1 MPKTLILAKASAF
14 PVTDKGNATTQTG
27 LCQWLKQ
34 QPKLHGVNTPDSRH
48 AQEGYVQID
57 ARDIILIRKRNT
69 TLPAG
74 RGLTFWTQWLA
85 AICALILLLCAL
97 ATMKTGEVE
106 AHYRILSAFILLG
119 SVPAYSMM
127 QVYHKHHGYLV
138 GLGRLLAGW
147 LVLLSGLTVVA
158 FITKTSALFSREVI
172 ISLALGG
179 FALQACL
186 YVPLHNLSRRYQ
198 QKLQAART
206 SLIIGTGDLAQELAD
221 KLVRNRNEPLVG
233 LVAADDQPSPSNGL
247 YPVIGSLAHLRDL
260 IATHQIRR
268 LYIALP
274 LTEAEQI
281 EGLYIDLLDSSVDVI
296 WTPDLQ
302 SLILLNH
309 SVSDIEGLPAI
320 HLNESPLT
328 SYPTAAASKAIMDR
342 TVALIAIILLSPVLL
357 ATAIAVKCSSPGPIL
372 FKQKRHGW
380 NGKIIKVWKFRS
392 MRMHD
397 DKEVKQA
404 SRDDPRVTRVGQF
417 IRRTS
422 LDELPQL
429 FNALQGRMS
438 LVGPR
443 PHAVAHN
450 DYYTGKI
457 DAYMARHR
465 IKPGITGLA
474 QISGYR
480 GETETIDK
488 MEKRVELDLAY
499 INNWSLWLDIKILI
513 KTPLTLLSKNIY

>member
-1 MPKTLILAKASAF
+1 M
-14 PVTDKGNATTQTG
+14 
-27 LCQWLKQ
+27 
-34 QPKLHGVNTPDSRH
+34 
-48 AQEGYVQID
+48 
-57 ARDIILIRKRNT
+57 IRKRST
-69 TLPAG
+69 TMPAG
-74 RGLTFWTQWLA
+74 RSLTFWAQWLA
-85 AICALILLLCAL
+85 AISVLILLLCAL
-97 ATMKTGEVE
+97 AVMKTGEVDTQ
-106 AHYRILSAFILLG
+106 YRMLAALMLLG
-119 SVPAYSMM
+119 SVPAYTMM
-127 QVYHKHHGYLV
+127 QVYHKQHGYLA

-147 LVLLSGLTVVA
+147 LALLCGLTVAA
-158 FITKTSALFSREVI
+158 FITKTSELFSREVI
-172 ISLALGG
+172 IILAVAG

-186 YVPLHNLSRRYQ
+186 YLPLHNLSRRYQ
-198 QKLQAART
+198 QRIQAART
-206 SLIIGTGDLAQELAD
+206 SLIIGTGDLALDLAD
-221 KLVRNRNEPLVG
+221 KLAHQKKEPLIG
-233 LVAADDQPSPSNGL
+233 LVAADDLPLPSNNV
-247 YPVIGSLAHLRDL
+247 YPILGSLAHLRDL
-260 IATHQIRR
+260 IATHRIRR

-274 LTEAEQI
+274 LTEAEKI
-281 EGLYIDLLDSSVDVI
+281 EELYIDLLDSSVDVI
-296 WTPDLQ
+296 WIPDLR

-309 SVSDIEGLPAI
+309 SVSEIEGLPAI

-328 SYPTAAASKAIMDR
+328 SYPTAALSKALLDR

-357 ATAIAVKCSSPGPIL
+357 ATALAVKMSSPGPVL

-397 DKEVKQA
+397 DHQVRQA
-404 SRDDPRVTRVGQF
+404 SREDPRITRVGRF

-422 LDELPQL
+422 IDELPQL

-474 QISGYR
+474 QISGCR
-480 GETETIDK
+480 GETETLDK

-499 INNWSLWLDIKILI
+499 INHWSLWLDIKILI
-513 KTPLTLLSKNIY
+513 KTPFSLFSKDIY

>member
-1 MPKTLILAKASAF
+1 MEVIPPHSGDNLE
-14 PVTDKGNATTQTG
+14 GNAHT
-27 LCQWLKQ
+27 
-34 QPKLHGVNTPDSRH
+34 N
-48 AQEGYVQID
+48 
-57 ARDIILIRKRNT
+57 ARDFILIRKRST
-69 TLPAG
+69 TMPAG
-74 RGLTFWTQWLA
+74 RSLTFWAQWLA
-85 AICALILLLCAL
+85 AISLLILLLCAL
-97 ATMKTGEVE
+97 AVMKTGEVDIQ
-106 AHYRILSAFILLG
+106 YRMLAAFMLLG

-127 QVYHKHHGYLV
+127 QVYHKQHGYLA

-147 LVLLSGLTVVA
+147 LALLSGLMFMA
-158 FITKTSALFSREVI
+158 FITKTSELFSREVI
-172 ISLALGG
+172 ITLALSG
-179 FALQACL
+179 FVLQACL
-186 YVPLHNLSRRYQ
+186 YVPLHNLARRYQ

-206 SLIIGTGDLAQELAD
+206 SLIVGTGELAFDLAD
-221 KLVRNRNEPLVG
+221 KLARQKKEPLMG
-233 LVAADDQPSPSNGL
+233 LVAADDLPLPSDST
-247 YPVIGSLAHLRDL
+247 YPILGSLAHLRDL
-260 IATHQIRR
+260 IATHRIRR

-274 LTEAEQI
+274 LTEAEKI
-281 EGLYIDLLDSSVDVI
+281 EELYIDLLDSSVDVI
-296 WTPDLQ
+296 WIPDLQ

-309 SVSDIEGLPAI
+309 SVSEIEGLPAI

-328 SYPTAAASKAIMDR
+328 SYPTAALSKAVLDR

-357 ATAIAVKCSSPGPIL
+357 GTAIAVKLSSPGPVL

-397 DKEVKQA
+397 DQEVKQA
-404 SRDDPRVTRVGQF
+404 SRGDPRITRVGQF

-422 LDELPQL
+422 IDELPQL
-429 FNALQGRMS
+429 FNALQGKMS

-443 PHAVAHN
+443 PHAIAHN

-513 KTPLTLLSKNIY
+513 KTPFTLLSKNIY

>member
-1 MPKTLILAKASAF
+1 M
-14 PVTDKGNATTQTG
+14 
-27 LCQWLKQ
+27 
-34 QPKLHGVNTPDSRH
+34 
-48 AQEGYVQID
+48 
-57 ARDIILIRKRNT
+57 IRKRST
-69 TLPAG
+69 TMPAG
-74 RGLTFWTQWLA
+74 RSLTFWAQWLA
-85 AICALILLLCAL
+85 ATSILILLLCAL
-97 ATMKTGEVE
+97 AVMKTGEVDTQ
-106 AHYRILSAFILLG
+106 YRMLSAFMLLG

-127 QVYHKHHGYLV
+127 QVYHKYHGYVV

-147 LVLLSGLTVVA
+147 LVLLSGLMVIA
-158 FITKTSALFSREVI
+158 FITKTSEMFSREVI
-172 ISLALGG
+172 LTWIFAG
-179 FALQACL
+179 FAAQACL
-186 YVPLHNLSRRYQ
+186 YLPLHNLARRYQ
-198 QKLQAART
+198 HKLQAART
-206 SLIIGTGDLAQELAD
+206 SLIVGTGELALDLAD
-221 KLVRNRNEPLVG
+221 KLTLEKKEPLIG
-233 LVAADDQPSPSNGL
+233 LVAADDLPLPSDSM
-247 YPVIGSLAHLRDL
+247 YPILGSLAHLRDL
-260 IATHQIRR
+260 IATHRIRR

-274 LTEAEQI
+274 LTEAEKI
-281 EGLYIDLLDSSVDVI
+281 EELYIDLLDSSVDVI
-296 WTPDLQ
+296 WIPDLR

-309 SVSDIEGLPAI
+309 SVSEIEGLPAI

-328 SYPTAAASKAIMDR
+328 SYPTAALSKAVLDR

-357 ATAIAVKCSSPGPIL
+357 GTAIAVKLSSPGPVL

-392 MRMHD
+392 MRIHD
-397 DKEVKQA
+397 DQEVKQA
-404 SRDDPRVTRVGQF
+404 SRDDPRITRVGQF

-422 LDELPQL
+422 IDELPQL

-513 KTPLTLLSKNIY
+513 KTPFTLLSKDIY

>member
-1 MPKTLILAKASAF
+1 MPNI
-14 PVTDKGNATTQTG
+14 
-27 LCQWLKQ
+27 
-34 QPKLHGVNTPDSRH
+34 DSR
-48 AQEGYVQID
+48 D
-57 ARDIILIRKRNT
+57 TILIRKRNT

-74 RGLTFWTQWLA
+74 RGLTFWGQWLA
-85 AICALILLLCAL
+85 AISVLILLLCAL
-97 ATMKTGEVE
+97 AVKKTGAVDTQ
-106 AHYRILSAFILLG
+106 YRMLGAFMLLG

-127 QVYHKHHGYLV
+127 KVYHKHHGYLA

-158 FITKTSALFSREVI
+158 FITKTSELFSREVTLTWAI
-172 ISLALGG
+172 VGL
-179 FALQACL
+179 ALQACL
-186 YVPLHNLSRRYQ
+186 YLPLHNVSRRYQ

-206 SLIIGTGDLAQELAD
+206 SLIIGTGDLALDLAD
-221 KLVRNRNEPLVG
+221 KLVRQKKDPLIG
-233 LVAADDQPSPSNGL
+233 LVAAHDLPLPSNSL
-247 YPVIGSLAHLRDL
+247 YPILGSLAHLRDL
-260 IATHQIRR
+260 IATHGIRR

-274 LTEAEQI
+274 LTDAEQI
-281 EGLYIDLLDSSVDVI
+281 ENLYIDLLDSSVDVI
-296 WTPDLQ
+296 WLPDLQ

-309 SVSDIEGLPAI
+309 SVSEIEGLPAI

-328 SYPTAAASKAIMDR
+328 AYPTAAFSKAVLDR
-342 TVALIAIILLSPVLL
+342 TVALLAIILLSPVLL
-357 ATAIAVKCSSPGPIL
+357 TTAIAVKYSSPGPVL

-392 MRMHD
+392 MRLHD
-397 DKEVKQA
+397 DQQVKQA
-404 SRDDPRVTRVGQF
+404 SRVDPRITRVGQF

-422 LDELPQL
+422 IDELPQL
-429 FNALQGRMS
+429 FNALQGHMS

-443 PHAVAHN
+443 PHAIAHN
-450 DYYTGKI
+450 DYYMGKI

-474 QISGYR
+474 QISGCR
-480 GETETIDK
+480 GETETLDK

-513 KTPLTLLSKNIY
+513 KTPFTLLSKDIY

>member
-1 MPKTLILAKASAF
+1 M
-14 PVTDKGNATTQTG
+14 
-27 LCQWLKQ
+27 
-34 QPKLHGVNTPDSRH
+34 
-48 AQEGYVQID
+48 
-57 ARDIILIRKRNT
+57 IRKRNT
-69 TLPAG
+69 TMPAG
-74 RGLTFWTQWLA
+74 RGLTFWAQWVA
-85 AICALILLLCAL
+85 AISVLILLLCAL
-97 ATMKTGEVE
+97 AVMKTGEVDTQ
-106 AHYRILSAFILLG
+106 YRILSVLMLLG

-127 QVYHKHHGYLV
+127 QVYHKQHGYLV

-147 LVLLSGLTVVA
+147 LALLSGLMVMA
-158 FITKTSALFSREVI
+158 FVTKTSELFSREVI
-172 ISLALGG
+172 ITLALSG

-186 YVPLHNLSRRYQ
+186 YVPLHNLAKRYQ
-198 QKLQAART
+198 QKLQSART
-206 SLIIGTGDLAQELAD
+206 SLIVGTGELALELAD
-221 KLVRNRNEPLVG
+221 KLARQKNEPLIG
-233 LVAADDQPSPSNGL
+233 LVAAHDHPLPSNDLFPILGN
-247 YPVIGSLAHLRDL
+247 LAHLRDL
-260 IATHQIRR
+260 IATHRIRR

-274 LTEAEQI
+274 LAEAEQI
-281 EGLYIDLLDSSVDVI
+281 ESLYIDLLDSSVDVI
-296 WTPDLQ
+296 WIPDLQ

-309 SVSDIEGLPAI
+309 SVSEIGGLPAI

-328 SYPTAAASKAIMDR
+328 SYPTAALSKAAMDR
-342 TVALIAIILLSPVLL
+342 SVALIAILLLSPVLL
-357 ATAIAVKCSSPGPIL
+357 ATALAVKWSSPGPVL

-392 MRMHD
+392 MRVHD
-397 DKEVKQA
+397 DHEVKQA
-404 SRDDPRVTRVGQF
+404 SRHDPRITRVGQF

-422 LDELPQL
+422 IDELPQL

-474 QISGYR
+474 QISGFR

-513 KTPLTLLSKNIY
+513 KTPFTLLSKNIY

>member
-1 MPKTLILAKASAF
+1 MEVIPPHSGHSL
-14 PVTDKGNATTQTG
+14 
-27 LCQWLKQ
+27 
-34 QPKLHGVNTPDSRH
+34 
-48 AQEGYVQID
+48 EGYVHSN
-57 ARDIILIRKRNT
+57 ARDFILIRKRST
-69 TLPAG
+69 TIPAG
-74 RGLTFWTQWLA
+74 RSLTFWAQWLA
-85 AICALILLLCAL
+85 AISVLILLLCAL
-97 ATMKTGEVE
+97 AVMKTGEVDTQ
-106 AHYRILSAFILLG
+106 YRMLSAFMLLG

-127 QVYHKHHGYLV
+127 QVYHKHHGYVV

-147 LVLLSGLTVVA
+147 LVLLSGLMVIA
-158 FITKTSALFSREVI
+158 FITKTSELFSREVI
-172 ISLALGG
+172 LTWIFAG
-179 FALQACL
+179 FGLQACL
-186 YVPLHNLSRRYQ
+186 YLPMHNLARRYQ

-206 SLIIGTGDLAQELAD
+206 SLIVGTGELALDLAD
-221 KLVRNRNEPLVG
+221 KLTLQKNEPLIG
-233 LVAADDQPSPSNGL
+233 LVAADDLPLPSDSL
-247 YPVIGSLAHLRDL
+247 YPILGSLAHLRDL
-260 IATHQIRR
+260 ITTHRIRR

-274 LTEAEQI
+274 LTEAEKI
-281 EGLYIDLLDSSVDVI
+281 EELYIDLLDSSVDVI
-296 WTPDLQ
+296 WIPDLR

-309 SVSDIEGLPAI
+309 SVSEIEGLPAI

-328 SYPTAAASKAIMDR
+328 SYPTAALSKALLDR
-342 TVALIAIILLSPVLL
+342 TVALFAIIMLSPLLL
-357 ATAIAVKCSSPGPIL
+357 ATALAVKMSSPGPVL

-397 DKEVKQA
+397 DLEVKQA
-404 SRDDPRVTRVGQF
+404 SRDDPRITRVGQF

-422 LDELPQL
+422 IDELPQL

-513 KTPLTLLSKNIY
+513 KTPFTLLSKNIY

>member
-1 MPKTLILAKASAF
+1 M
-14 PVTDKGNATTQTG
+14 
-27 LCQWLKQ
+27 
-34 QPKLHGVNTPDSRH
+34 
-48 AQEGYVQID
+48 
-57 ARDIILIRKRNT
+57 IRKRST
-69 TLPAG
+69 TMPAG
-74 RGLTFWTQWLA
+74 RSLTFWAQWMA
-85 AICALILLLCAL
+85 AISVLILLLCAL
-97 ATMKTGEVE
+97 AVMKTGEVGTQ
-106 AHYRILSAFILLG
+106 YRMLAVFILLG

-127 QVYHKHHGYLV
+127 QVYHKQHGYLA
-138 GLGRLLAGW
+138 GIGRLLAGW
-147 LVLLSGLTVVA
+147 LVLLSGLMGMA
-158 FITKTSALFSREVI
+158 FITKTSELFSREVI
-172 ISLALGG
+172 ITLALSG
-179 FALQACL
+179 FTLQACL
-186 YVPLHNLSRRYQ
+186 YVPLHNLARRYQ

-206 SLIIGTGDLAQELAD
+206 SLIVGTGELALDLAD
-221 KLVRNRNEPLVG
+221 KLAQQKKEPLIG
-233 LVAADDQPSPSNGL
+233 LVAADDLPLPSNSAYSVL
-247 YPVIGSLAHLRDL
+247 GSLAHLRDL
-260 IATHQIRR
+260 IATHRIRR

-274 LTEAEQI
+274 LTEAEKI
-281 EGLYIDLLDSSVDVI
+281 EELYIDLLDSSVDVI
-296 WTPDLQ
+296 WIPDLR

-309 SVSDIEGLPAI
+309 SVSEIEGLPAI

-328 SYPTAAASKAIMDR
+328 SYPTAALSKAFLDR
-342 TVALIAIILLSPVLL
+342 TVAFLAIIMLSPVLL
-357 ATAIAVKCSSPGPIL
+357 ATALAVKMSSPGPVL

-397 DKEVKQA
+397 DLEVRQA
-404 SRDDPRVTRVGQF
+404 SRDDPRITRVGRF

-422 LDELPQL
+422 IDELPQL
-429 FNALQGRMS
+429 FNALQGHMS

-457 DAYMARHR
+457 DAYMSRHR

-513 KTPLTLLSKNIY
+513 KTPFTLLSKNIY

>member
-1 MPKTLILAKASAF
+1 MIP
-14 PVTDKGNATTQTG
+14 
-27 LCQWLKQ
+27 
-34 QPKLHGVNTPDSRH
+34 
-48 AQEGYVQID
+48 
-57 ARDIILIRKRNT
+57 KRNT
-69 TLPAG
+69 AFPAG
-74 RGLTFWTQWLA
+74 QGLTFWIQWLA
-85 AICALILLLCAL
+85 AISVLILLLCAL
-97 ATMKTGEVE
+97 AVRKTGEVDTQ
-106 AHYRILSAFILLG
+106 YRMLGAFMLLG
-119 SVPAYSMM
+119 SVPAYSIMK
-127 QVYHKHHGYLV
+127 VYHKQHGYLA

-147 LVLLSGLTVVA
+147 LVLLSGLTIVA
-158 FITKTSALFSREVI
+158 FITKTSAQFSREVTLV
-172 ISLALGG
+172 LAVAG
-179 FALQACL
+179 FALQAGL

-206 SLIIGTGDLAQELAD
+206 SLIIGTGDLALDLAD
-221 KLVRNRNEPLVG
+221 KLVRQRNEPLVG
-233 LVAADDQPSPSNGL
+233 LVAAHDLPLPNDNL
-247 YPVIGSLAHLRDL
+247 YPILGSLAHLRDL
-260 IATHQIRR
+260 IAIHGIRR

-281 EGLYIDLLDSSVDVI
+281 ENLYIDLLDSSVDVI
-296 WTPDLQ
+296 WLPDLQ

-309 SVSDIEGLPAI
+309 SVSEIEGLPAI

-328 SYPTAAASKAIMDR
+328 AYPTAALSKAVLDR
-342 TVALIAIILLSPVLL
+342 TVALLAIILLSPVLL

-392 MRMHD
+392 MRLHD
-397 DKEVKQA
+397 DQQVKQA
-404 SRDDPRVTRVGQF
+404 SREDPRITRVGRF

-422 LDELPQL
+422 IDELPQL
-429 FNALQGRMS
+429 FNALQGNMS

-443 PHAVAHN
+443 PHAIAHN
-450 DYYTGKI
+450 DYYTDKI

-474 QISGYR
+474 QISGCR
-480 GETETIDK
+480 GETETLDK

-513 KTPLTLLSKNIY
+513 KTPFTLLSKDIY